1 MTSRQNQHTMA
12 SVFEPGLPGTSRSDL
27 PARTPHEITETY
39 RSGIG
44 RVVCAVDGS
53 VCAGLNHRSGGPDD
67 GRRVRI
73 PPANEKRRPYG
84 GGRIPNPPPGAR
96 LKKKL
101 PRLAPGPGSPH
112 RHLSA
117 RERATGANK
126 LRCPG

>member
-53 VCAGLNHRSGGPDD
+53 VCAGLNHRSGGAHD
-67 GRRVRI
+67 GRRGRI
-73 PPANEKRRPYG
+73 RPANEEPRRYG
-84 GGRIPNPPPGAR
+84 GGGDPTPPPPG
-96 LKKKL
+96 
-101 PRLAPGPGSPH
+101 PR
-112 RHLSA
+112 RK
-117 RERATGANK
+117 ER
-126 LRCPG
+126 